1 MLRFKL
7 MLAGIGL
14 VCIPLSAQQQIKTK
28 RCGPATIV
36 VFRTFNFVSSSL
48 SYKLFAGDSL
58 LGRINP
64 RDVFIITTYDSTF
77 SLSAATKAPSLNTS
91 RKSGFT
97 KIKKINYSF
106 SINPG
111 EIYLVRCGF
120 LDQEVFNYPRQP
132 TIRLLKGPEEKK
144 YLKRPFIRKKV
155 KTHLYN
161 SWMEK
166 AT

>member
-1 MLRFKL
+1 
-7 MLAGIGL
+7 MLAGIGF
-14 VCIPLSAQQQIKTK
+14 VCISLSAQQQIKTK

-36 VFRTFNFVSSSL
+36 VFRTFNLISSSL
-48 SYKLFAGDSL
+48 SYKLYAGDSL

-64 RDVFIITTYDSTF
+64 HDVFIITTYDSTF

-91 RKSGFT
+91 RKSRFT

-106 SINPG
+106 SIKSG
-111 EIYLVRCGF
+111 EIYLIKCDF
-120 LDQEVFNYPRQP
+120 LNQEVFNYPRQP
-132 TIRLLKGPEEKK
+132 TIRLLKGLEEAK

-161 SWMEK
+161 SWAGK
-166 AT
+166 NI